1 MLEDSFMIFVM
12 RISFFTYRFYYLSS
26 LKLNRAIVL
35 CCRIAFL

>member
-26 LKLNRAIVL
+26 LKL
-35 CCRIAFL
+35 